1 MKDKN
6 PLSPHIQI
14 YNWHI
19 SSLISISH
27 RITGIINIII
37 VTLICFWVSL
47 LLLWSSNYEL
57 VQNFFETYIGKF
69 FIVGTIWSFSFQAL
83 CEIRHL
89 FWDLGYGFELKT
101 SNITGLAVIFG
112 SFILTILILG
122 KNIILWLVLQ
132 KNGFF

>member
-1 MKDKN
+1 MKNDN

-37 VTLICFWVSL
+37 ITLICFWVAL
-47 LLLWSSNYEL
+47 LLLGNTNYDL
-57 VQNFFETYIGKF
+57 IQNFFETYLGKF
-69 FIVGTIWSFSFQAL
+69 FIVGTVWSFSFQAL

-89 FWDLGYGFELKT
+89 FWDLGYGFEIKT
-101 SNITGLAVIFG
+101 SNITGLLAIFG
-112 SFILTILILG
+112 SVVLTILILG
-122 KNIILWLVLQ
+122 KKIIL
-132 KNGFF
+132 